1 MNYELT
7 TYLNGRYVKTLK
19 ATTSEE
25 ASDLLLT
32 LKLKGKYRGE
42 CDRIDFKEV
51 NEREEVTVKKVYT
64 MFNLRWSDPVICRK
78 EPEKLHPS
86 AKKPKF
92 LV

>member
-1 MNYELT
+1 MSYELT
-7 TYLNGRYVKTLK
+7 TYLNGKYVKTLK

-25 ASDLLLT
+25 ANDLLLT
-32 LKLKGKYRGE
+32 LKLKGKYHGE

-78 EPEKLHPS
+78 EPEKLHLS
-86 AKKPKF
+86 AKKPRF
-92 LV
+92 NV